1 VRIQSPVLI
10 ALLAGLLLGGCV
22 AASGGNDLALDRKGK
37 VLPLD
42 LAGGYARPRQV
53 YLLQDGAPVTLE
65 NPDRAADPSYV
76 TAAHYPAAL
85 PELAVRLANGG
96 AGGAGLLEA
105 LAYAYL
111 EEQAATGGD
120 SDFAIAWY
128 LTDTTYSLQALQHG
142 VVDIAIT
149 YNRARELPLLA
160 EGTVQ
165 RRQLAFMDHFMLV
178 GPESNPADIAPQA
191 TTAQALAAII
201 DRGCAAAFAGTPRAD
216 CAYFLSRDDLSA
228 TQIKERELFDQV
240 IARQDRFAG
249 YRDRAYAKDPGAAW
263 YVLCPQTPVA
273 CFPAEALRRTGEDA
287 FYTLT
292 DWGTWLANADGQHAH
307 PDLAI
312 YVTGLDPAGQP
323 LLLNPAAALL
333 STAATPRATAFFEW
347 LLADEGGQAV
357 IRRYG
362 TDKFGAPLYVP
373 AADVPD
379 REIF

>member
-1 VRIQSPVLI
+1 MRGHRPFPIV
-10 ALLAGLLLGGCV
+10 LLAGLLLGGCV
-22 AASGGNDLALDRKGK
+22 AASGGNDLALDRKGR

-42 LAGGYARPRQV
+42 LAGGYARPWQV
-53 YLLQDGAPVTLE
+53 YLLKDGAPATLE

-76 TAAHYPAAL
+76 TAALYPAGM
-85 PELAVRLANGG
+85 PDLAVRLANGG
-96 AGGAGLLEA
+96 AGGAGLVEV
-105 LAYAYL
+105 LAHAYL
-111 EEQAATGGD
+111 EEQTVRGED

-160 EGTVQ
+160 EGTAQ
-165 RRQLAFMDHFMLV
+165 HRQLAFMDHFMLV
-178 GPESNPADIAPQA
+178 GPDTNPAGIAAEA

-201 DRGCAAAFAGTPRAD
+201 DRGCAAPFSGTPRAD

-228 TQIKERELFDQV
+228 TQIKECELFDHV
-240 IARQDRFAG
+240 IGEADRFAR
-249 YRDRAYAKDPGAAW
+249 YHDRAYAKDPGAAW

-273 CFPAEALRRTGEDA
+273 CFPAEALRRTSEDG

-292 DWGTWLANADGQHAH
+292 DWGTWLANADAQHAH
-307 PDLAI
+307 PDLAV

-333 STAATPRATAFFEW
+333 SRAATPQATAFFEW

-362 TDKFGAPLYVP
+362 QTRFGAPLYVP

-379 REIF
+379 RGNF